1 MKQHY
6 RIGTVL
12 RFKGKNYEVVE
23 GSGDDKYKACGQCA
37 MYGDSPGSCILS
49 AYDDLKTSCS
59 PASRPDGK
67 EIHYVLTDKTPFA
80 FYGKE
85 PEPEDVSTP
94 IEMDEKQVNENAD
107 TMQVANEIAPSINH
121 GEQMD
126 LFDTT
131 ETEPITPAVTENEK
145 SNNVCKQE
153 NKPEPIKGN
162 TNNAQLNIV
171 RAKSLEGKMV
181 EGLLITTEDGSKFIM
196 PYGSRVL
203 MDGTCNLV
211 KFDESSLSY
220 MTHFKDMNGRQIYTG
235 DTLKVATFGNFTSKY
250 KIYTVDVQKRGV
262 VPLFYLH
269 GTNEHSDAVSLV
281 GDTVINGFVIDGN
294 DNNGSVKEWFASV
307 MDSVS
312 KTIGNGNDIG
322 TEEYKTLYKMLLIDD
337 YLKKQ

>member
-12 RFKGKNYEVVE
+12 RFRGKNYEVVE
-23 GSGDDKYKACGQCA
+23 GSGDDRYNACGQCA
-37 MYGDSPGSCILS
+37 MYGGSPGSCILS
-49 AYDDLKTSCS
+49 SYNDLKASCS
-59 PASRPDGK
+59 PVSRPDGK

-80 FYGKE
+80 FYSEE
-85 PEPEDVSTP
+85 PEPENDST
-94 IEMDEKQVNENAD
+94 K
-107 TMQVANEIAPSINH
+107 
-121 GEQMD
+121 MD

-131 ETEPITPAVTENEK
+131 ETESITSAVTESEEINNE
-145 SNNVCKQE
+145 CEQE
-153 NKPEPIKGN
+153 NMPEPIKDN

-171 RAKSLEGKMV
+171 RAKSFEGKIV
-181 EGLLITTEDGSKFIM
+181 EGLLIITEDGSKFIM
-196 PYGSRVL
+196 PYGSKVL

-211 KFDESSLSY
+211 KFDESTLSY
-220 MTHFKDMNGRQIYTG
+220 MTHFKDMNSRQIYTG

-294 DNNGSVKEWFASV
+294 DNNGNVKEWFASV

-322 TEEYKTLYKMLLIDD
+322 TEEYKTLYKMFLVDD